1 MKYFYELNDLPT
13 FEGLDLQLDYL
24 ELNEKVKWFKPS
36 NPMNADQ
43 ICLNAAPGYT
53 DDVSFGA
60 GYFAD
65 KGESDFFIR
74 HTPEGDVRIP
84 MKSNSVYDWELCDAF
99 VGTYFEDV
107 YKAMKEK
114 YSIGRVRLLK
124 SKVRTCMN
132 WHIDPIPRIHYPIET
147 DVSCF
152 MIIEDETY
160 HLPIHK
166 WTLARTDKG
175 YHTALN
181 ASQIERIHLVGDI
194 LP

>member
-1 MKYFYELNDLPT
+1 MKYFEKIELPIFKNCI
-13 FEGLDLQLDYL
+13 EYL
-24 ELNEKVKWFKPS
+24 NLLKLSNEVKWFKSAIPT
-36 NPMNADQ
+36 NADQ
-43 ICLNAAPGYT
+43 ICLNAAQGYT

-65 KGESDFFIR
+65 KGNSDFFIR

-84 MKSNSVYDWELCDAF
+84 MKPSSVYSWELCDVF
-99 VGTYFEDV
+99 YGTVFEEI
-107 YKAMKEK
+107 YNELKTK
-114 YSIGRVRLLK
+114 YSVGRVRLLK
-124 SKVRTCMN
+124 SKPRTCMN
-132 WHIDPIPRIHYPIET
+132 WHIDPIPRIHYPIQT
-147 DVSCF
+147 NAGCL

-160 HLPIHK
+160 HLPENE

-181 ASQIERIHLVGDI
+181 ASDNDRIHIVADI